1 MTIKEIIEYENHT
14 FPKIEPVKER
24 MDINIPLIKA
34 ENIPR
39 RNGSIYVLTGSGG
52 SGKTSL
58 LLNMI
63 KSKQLYRKKFHN
75 IYYICPSVSFLSV
88 DKHPFKDHDNVY
100 HELNYSILE
109 DIYNEL
115 IEMKEKEKK
124 PKYSLIIIDDMADS
138 MKDPSILKI
147 LSRMII
153 KARHINCCFF
163 FTLQS
168 YYYFPKILCKQIT
181 YMTMFKPKNIEEFYS
196 IAKELFN
203 LNQDDALKL
212 YDYVFDAPYTHL
224 DVDTVSNT
232 YYKNFNKLSFEN

>member
-1 MTIKEIIEYENHT
+1 MTIKEIIEYENHP

-24 MDINIPLIKA
+24 MDINIPFIKA

-88 DKHPFKDHDNVY
+88 DNHPFKDHENVY

-138 MKDPSILKI
+138 MKDTSILKK

-168 YYYFPKILCKQIT
+168 YYYFPKILRKQIT
-181 YMTMFKPKNIEEFYS
+181 YITIFKPKNIEEFYS
-196 IAKELFN
+196 LSKELFN

-232 YYKNFNKLSFEN
+232 YYKNFNKLSFET

>member
-1 MTIKEIIEYENHT
+1 MPIKEIVEYENTT

-24 MDINIPLIKA
+24 MDINIPYIKTQ
-34 ENIPR
+34 NIPQ

-63 KSKQLYRKKFHN
+63 KSKQIYRKKFHN
-75 IYYICPSVSFLSV
+75 RYYICPSVSFLSV
-88 DKHPFKDHDNVY
+88 EKHPFKDHDNVY

-115 IEMKEKEKK
+115 IEIKEKEKK

-138 MKDPSILKI
+138 MKDASILKI
-147 LSRMII
+147 LNRMII
-153 KARHINCCFF
+153 KARHVNCCFF

-168 YYYFPKILCKQIT
+168 YYYFPKILRKQIT
-181 YMTMFKPKNIEEFYS
+181 YITIFKPKNIEEFYS
-196 IAKELFN
+196 LSKELFN

-212 YDYVFDAPYTHL
+212 YDYVFDAAYAHL
-224 DVDTVSNT
+224 DVDTVSNI
-232 YYKNFNKLSFEN
+232 YYKNFNKLELFS

>member
-24 MDINIPLIKA
+24 MDINIPFIKA

-138 MKDPSILKI
+138 MKDLSILKI
-147 LSRMII
+147 LS
-153 KARHINCCFF
+153 N
-163 FTLQS
+163 
-168 YYYFPKILCKQIT
+168 
-181 YMTMFKPKNIEEFYS
+181 
-196 IAKELFN
+196 
-203 LNQDDALKL
+203 
-212 YDYVFDAPYTHL
+212 
-224 DVDTVSNT
+224 
-232 YYKNFNKLSFEN
+232 